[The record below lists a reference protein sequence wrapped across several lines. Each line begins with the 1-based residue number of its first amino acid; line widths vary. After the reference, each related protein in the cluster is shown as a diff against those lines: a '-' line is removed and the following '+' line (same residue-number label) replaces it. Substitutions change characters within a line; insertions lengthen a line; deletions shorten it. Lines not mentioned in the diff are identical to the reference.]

1 VTPAEYMGKARRA
14 ITSAKLLLADGDG
27 EGACNRA
34 YYAMYDAAH
43 AALLDADPSLNPA
56 STKTHRGLIAAFG
69 EQLVKTGRL
78 TAEIGRSLNQV
89 ERVRLLAD
97 YTGEQVDAEKA
108 QWAVDQAE
116 AFIAAIEA
124 VIAFS

>member
-1 VTPAEYMGKARRA
+1 MTPADYLHKARRA
-14 ITSAKLLLADGDG
+14 ITSARLLLADDDR

-43 AALLDADPSLNPA
+43 AALLDADSSLNTA

-69 EQLVKTGRL
+69 ERLIKTGRL
-78 TAEIGRSLNQV
+78 SAEIGRSLNQV

-97 YTGEQVDAEKA
+97 YTGEEIDAEKA
-108 QWAVDQAE
+108 QWAVNRAE
-116 AFIAAIEA
+116 TFIAAIEA
-124 VIAFS
+124 VTTHS

>member
-1 VTPAEYMGKARRA
+1 VTPADYLSKARRA
-14 ITSAKLLLADGDG
+14 IASARLLLADGDR

-43 AALLDADPSLNPA
+43 AALLHADSSLNPA
-56 STKTHRGLIAAFG
+56 STKTHRGLIAAFS

-97 YTGEQVDAEKA
+97 YTGEEVDVEKA
-108 QWAVDQAE
+108 QWAVNKAE
-116 AFIAAIEA
+116 AFIAAVEA
-124 VIAFS
+124 EIAHS